1 MTVQFFKLDAR
12 IYLDVYRTGYQISF
26 LHLLQASKNSQYL
39 VLRSLLL
46 FVKLQFRQFI
56 SHISV

>member
-1 MTVQFFKLDAR
+1 MTMQFFKLDVR

-26 LHLLQASKNSQYL
+26 LYLLYAPKNSQYL

-46 FVKLQFRQFI
+46 FVKL
-56 SHISV
+56 